1 MVTMSFHLMNT
12 SIDWALLQQQARA
25 ASEQA
30 YAPYSHFPVGV
41 AIQAGSGKIY
51 TGCNVENASYGGTIC
66 AERNAIAAAIV
77 AGEREFQALV
87 VFTPQ
92 ERLTPPCGMCR
103 QVIAEFFT
111 PESPVASCNHLEQI
125 QQWTVGE
132 LLPSAFTPLYLAQSA
147 KVETRKLFDATE
159 STGSAE
165 PTN

>member
-66 AERNAIAAAIV
+66 AERNAIAAAVV
-77 AGEREFQALV
+77 AGERKFSALMV
-87 VFTPQ
+87 YTPQ
-92 ERLTPPCGMCR
+92 QTLTPPCGICR

-111 PESPVASCNHLEQI
+111 PNAPIASCNHL
-125 QQWTVGE
+125 QQQQLWTLGE
-132 LLPSAFTPLYLAQSA
+132 LLPAAFTPTYLANST
-147 KVETRKLFDATE
+147 KVGA
-159 STGSAE
+159 
-165 PTN
+165 